1 MWGKAKTD
9 TFQKDVK
16 MDPMPT
22 LGTLI
27 QDCFHCTTT
36 PSPRQDM
43 PLCVAYAEERLTQ
56 TVVDEKTSSSLST
69 HVDS

>member
-1 MWGKAKTD
+1 
-9 TFQKDVK
+9 
-16 MDPMPT
+16 MPT

>member
-1 MWGKAKTD
+1 
-9 TFQKDVK
+9 

-69 HVDS
+69 PVDSQTLIHYVYRTVNYDP